1 MNAVLLQRW
10 APIVKVV
17 KSPGG
22 YADDA
27 FIERCEIEQVRAT
40 DRAEGPDQRLSR
52 IGEQILIPRQCFFP
66 FSYREAF
73 LPIYACGVQRTPRS
87 SPTIQ
92 TIADGAPQ
100 LSSLSVDTK
109 LDAAAEAASRLC
121 VPRSS
126 GAATHLEVGA
136 MMCVRYWTW

>member
-66 FSYREAF
+66 FSYREALLHVSASVTF
-73 LPIYACGVQRTPRS
+73 HCSSSHLHRKAAWHHNGTSLTSALPSMLLERDEKRRTS
-87 SPTIQ
+87 F
-92 TIADGAPQ
+92 
-100 LSSLSVDTK
+100 
-109 LDAAAEAASRLC
+109 
-121 VPRSS
+121 
-126 GAATHLEVGA
+126 
-136 MMCVRYWTW
+136 RYMPAVYSALPDLLLQFRQ